1 MKGVML
7 ELLRKNL
14 LETALAAMPRMISVD
29 LARVTAQSRGFPS
42 VTNEEIR
49 MELDYLTEAGLLEL
63 QAKVLS
69 PEVKLWK
76 VTKLGRDF
84 LAENE

>member
-14 LETALAAMPRMISVD
+14 LETALAALPRVISLD
-29 LARVTAQSRGFPS
+29 MARVYAQSRGFPT

-76 VTKLGRDF
+76 LTKQGRDF